1 MVVAGRIA
9 ELQRLAACER
19 GLAEAYATYGLRG
32 RRDLR
37 WVALRERHL
46 GHAAILA
53 MRVRELGGEPTDD
66 SDDEWIIGSPSDLS
80 TIVFAEHAALRTYH
94 DHLLDLDPE
103 SMTLVRER
111 ILPSH
116 EQTLAELVGERDF
129 AMEH

>member
-9 ELQRLAACER
+9 ELRRLEACER
-19 GLAEAYATYGLRG
+19 GLADAYAVYG
-32 RRDLR
+32 RRARDPR
-37 WVALRERHL
+37 WVTLRERHL
-46 GHAAILA
+46 AHAAILA
-53 MRVRELGGEPTDD
+53 LRVRELGGAPAGD
-66 SDDEWIIGSPSDLS
+66 SDDEWIMGTARELS

-116 EQTLAELVGERDF
+116 ERTLGELTGEQDF
-129 AMEH
+129 SLMP